1 MTKEEAE
8 RFVQEI
14 HVRHMLNLNVKII
27 ELANDDHPT
36 SYVIR
41 RISNRTKVKKFK
53 KVRVRHLQTTSS
65 ISTSTLFG
73 QEVLSVQSNTS
84 LRYS

>member
-1 MTKEEAE
+1 MNKKEAE

-27 ELANDDHPT
+27 ELANDDHPAT

-41 RISNRTKVKKFK
+41 RILNRTKVKKFK

-73 QEVLSVQSNTS
+73 HCSPISYF
-84 LRYS
+84 RYS